1 MTVYN
6 INRGIGWASS
16 GVEYAQ
22 AYRAGLLRRTGADIK
37 FIFTDMF
44 RMENI
49 EHMTRNIGFEDHE
62 IIWLYSY
69 FTDFP
74 ICPTTYTV
82 GELEATFTA
91 KKWRTV
97 REEGKIRYY
106 FDELGVY
113 ANAFLR
119 GRDGDI
125 VQRVEYVSRG
135 KLIRKDYFTCGRLF
149 SEYYSP
155 VDNEAHLYMRRFY
168 NQDGTE
174 ALVEIIDGE
183 TDVYKI
189 GNRTIFSKPR
199 FIAYFLSCLDF
210 QEGDILIID
219 RATEIGQAAL
229 RNRGKARIG
238 SVVHAEHYSE
248 SHVRDHHIL
257 WNNYY
262 EFEFTHADQ
271 LDFFITSTKAQ
282 AVILRD
288 QMLRYQ
294 GMTPKVVT
302 IPVGSLD
309 ELKRPSGKRRH
320 HSMITASR
328 LASEKHI
335 DWLIQAAVK
344 AREKVPDLCLDIY
357 GSGGEE
363 ARLKAMIALA
373 RAEKYIRLMGHQK
386 LDEIYKDYEAYV
398 SASTSEGFGLT
409 LMEAVGSGLPMIGFD
424 VHYGNQTFIDDGK
437 NGCLIPY
444 DKTASTEEK
453 AGLLAEAMVRLFT
466 EADLEAYSERS
477 YEIAGE
483 YLTDKVAGRW
493 QALIEEMSRR
503 KG

>member
-189 GNRTIFSKPR
+189 GNRIS
-199 FIAYFLSCLDF
+199 
-210 QEGDILIID
+210 
-219 RATEIGQAAL
+219 
-229 RNRGKARIG
+229 
-238 SVVHAEHYSE
+238 
-248 SHVRDHHIL
+248 
-257 WNNYY
+257 
-262 EFEFTHADQ
+262 
-271 LDFFITSTKAQ
+271 
-282 AVILRD
+282 
-288 QMLRYQ
+288 
-294 GMTPKVVT
+294 
-302 IPVGSLD
+302 
-309 ELKRPSGKRRH
+309 
-320 HSMITASR
+320 
-328 LASEKHI
+328 
-335 DWLIQAAVK
+335 
-344 AREKVPDLCLDIY
+344 
-357 GSGGEE
+357 
-363 ARLKAMIALA
+363 
-373 RAEKYIRLMGHQK
+373 
-386 LDEIYKDYEAYV
+386 
-398 SASTSEGFGLT
+398 
-409 LMEAVGSGLPMIGFD
+409 
-424 VHYGNQTFIDDGK
+424 
-437 NGCLIPY
+437 
-444 DKTASTEEK
+444 
-453 AGLLAEAMVRLFT
+453 
-466 EADLEAYSERS
+466 
-477 YEIAGE
+477 
-483 YLTDKVAGRW
+483 
-493 QALIEEMSRR
+493 
-503 KG
+503 